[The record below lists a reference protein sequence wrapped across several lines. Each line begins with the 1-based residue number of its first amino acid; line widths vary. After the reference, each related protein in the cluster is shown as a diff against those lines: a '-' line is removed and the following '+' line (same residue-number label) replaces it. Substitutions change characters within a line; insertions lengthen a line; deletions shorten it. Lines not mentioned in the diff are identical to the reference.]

1 MDKAHYVVIGNGPA
15 GRQAALTLRK
25 NSPDARVT
33 VVSKERVPSY
43 LPHLLPRYIAGAL
56 QEKDLFPAFPGCL
69 RGCRD
74 HPSERPAGG
83 GRPTLERRRFCWI
96 TRRSSPFTGLI
107 IAVGGKPRIPEP
119 LLAVKDL
126 MMTLKTLGDARRW
139 IERLSQTDS
148 VLLAGGDLTSLALT
162 RALLD
167 LGKKVYFLLDRDA
180 FWPLRCDDALLREV
194 SERLT
199 GRGVEVLPG
208 DRIKALTSLPDGR
221 ISVRIHE
228 RELQV
233 GIFGAFFGLVP
244 DIGFLAGSGLSIDRG
259 ILVNETLNAGF
270 EGVFATGDC
279 AQIYHPGIRDYW
291 VSIGNRN
298 AEELGRIAA
307 LNLLGADLQP
317 GISGESIFDMQ
328 GIKANTSWWMEF

>member
-15 GRQAALTLRK
+15 GYQAALTLRK
-25 NSPDARVT
+25 DSLDARVT
-33 VVSKERVPSY
+33 IVSKERGPSY
-43 LPHLLPRYIAGAL
+43 RSYLLPRYVAGTL
-56 QEKDLFPAFPGCL
+56 QEKDLFRTSPDAYATAGITL
-69 RGCRD
+69 RSCQQVVDVRLRKKEVLLD
-74 HPSERPAGG
+74 HKEV
-83 GRPTLERRRFCWI
+83 I
-96 TRRSSPFTGLI
+96 PFTGLI

-126 MMTLKTLGDARRW
+126 MMTLKTLGDARVW

-148 VLLAGGDLTSLALT
+148 VLMAGGDLTSLALT
-162 RALLD
+162 KALLD

-180 FWPLRCDDALLREV
+180 FWPLRCDDALLHEV
-194 SERLT
+194 SERLI
-199 GRGVEVLPG
+199 GRGVDVVPG
-208 DRIKALTSLPDGR
+208 GKISAVTSLSGGR

-228 RELQV
+228 RELHV
-233 GIFGAFFGLVP
+233 DIFGAFFGLVP

-259 ILVNETLNAGF
+259 ILVSETLNAGF
-270 EGVFATGDC
+270 KGVFATGDC

-298 AEELGRIAA
+298 AHELGRIAA

-317 GISGESIFDMQ
+317 GISGESIFDIQ
-328 GIKANTSWWMEF
+328 GIKANTSWWLEF